1 MQYNFF
7 LNLKARNY
15 TYIQKNCANI
25 EIKTRKCLK
34 SQFFIKIKII
44 MQKRLDFYRYAYIY
58 SWIRN
63 LCRHKTIFSH

>member
-25 EIKTRKCLK
+25 EIKTTKCLK

-44 MQKRLDFYRYAYIY
+44 MQKKIGFL
-58 SWIRN
+58 S
-63 LCRHKTIFSH
+63 

>member
-1 MQYNFF
+1 MLQVFNLKNFFRGLEMQYNFF

-25 EIKTRKCLK
+25 EIKTTKCLK

-44 MQKRLDFYRYAYIY
+44 MQKKIGFL
-58 SWIRN
+58 S
-63 LCRHKTIFSH
+63 